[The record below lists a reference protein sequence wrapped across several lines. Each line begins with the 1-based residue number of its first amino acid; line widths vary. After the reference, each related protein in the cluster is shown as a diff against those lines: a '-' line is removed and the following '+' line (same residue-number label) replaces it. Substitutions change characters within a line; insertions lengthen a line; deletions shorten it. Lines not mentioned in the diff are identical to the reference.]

1 MSARKEGLVVK
12 SINHVAVMVTD
23 VERSRKF
30 YEQLGLKKI
39 PRPQTKVP
47 GEWLGIGNNQ
57 LHLVGERAPEGR
69 IDPRRPHM
77 ALDVEN
83 LEAAKATLT
92 ELGIKFVDASRQDV
106 IPMTEDVLRLTG
118 RQIWLE
124 DPDGNMIELRQDY
137 K

>member
-1 MSARKEGLVVK
+1 MVK
-12 SINHVAVMVTD
+12 SINHVAVVVTD

-30 YEQLGLKKI
+30 YEALGMKKI
-39 PRPQTKVP
+39 PRPRTKVP
-47 GEWLGIGNNQ
+47 GEWLGIGDNQ

-77 ALDVEN
+77 ALDVED
-83 LEAAKATLT
+83 LEAAKAALT
-92 ELGIKFVDASRQDV
+92 RMGIKFVEPAQQNV

-118 RQIWLE
+118 KQIWLE

-137 K
+137 NE

>member
-1 MSARKEGLVVK
+1 MVK
-12 SINHVAVMVTD
+12 SINHVAVVVTD

-77 ALDVEN
+77 ALDVED
-83 LEAAKATLT
+83 LDAAKTALT
-92 ELGIKFVDASRQDV
+92 KLGITFVEPASRQDV
-106 IPMTEDVLRLTG
+106 IPMTEEILRMAG
-118 RQIWLE
+118 RQDLA
-124 DPDGNMIELRQDY
+124 GMIRTAT
-137 K
+137 

>member
-1 MSARKEGLVVK
+1 MVK
-12 SINHVAVMVTD
+12 SINHVAVVVTD

-57 LHLVGERAPEGR
+57 LHLVGERAPAGR

-77 ALDVEN
+77 ALDVED
-83 LEAAKATLT
+83 LEAAKAALT
-92 ELGIKFVDASRQDV
+92 KLGITFVEPASRQDV
-106 IPMTEDVLRLTG
+106 IPMTEEILRMAG

>member
-1 MSARKEGLVVK
+1 MVK
-12 SINHVAVMVTD
+12 SINHVAVVVTD

-30 YEQLGLKKI
+30 YEALGMAKI
-39 PRPQTKVP
+39 PRPETKVP

-77 ALDVEN
+77 ALDVEDI
-83 LEAAKATLT
+83 EAAKAALT
-92 ELGIKFVDASRQDV
+92 RMGIKFVEPAQQNV

-118 RQIWLE
+118 KQIWLE
-124 DPDGNMIELRQDY
+124 DPDGNMIELRQEY